1 MGAGI
6 SETMHCLESLRR
18 SLAERFDDRAA
29 VREQHG
35 KDWSRLPAALPDAVV
50 FAESEEDVRIVLE
63 TCQDFGV
70 PVVAQ
75 GHQSSLEGH
84 ILPVQGGVVLNMTRM
99 NQVLQVNEDDFDAV
113 VQPGVTRK
121 QLNLHVRDK
130 GLFFPVDPGA
140 DATLGGMAS
149 TRASGTNAV
158 RYGTMREAVT
168 AARIV
173 LPGGRIVRAG
183 SRARKSSSGYDLV
196 RLFVGSEGTLGIF
209 TELTVRLHPI
219 PEAVSVG
226 ICPFETVAGAIAAV
240 VDAMRY
246 GLRVARM
253 EFMDAL
259 SIEMANSYSAL
270 GLRVAPTLFVEFD
283 GSPAEVSASS
293 EVFGEIVAQHGGTDF
308 SWSQDPAQRNRLWQA
323 RHESL
328 YATNAWRPNAEVWRT
343 DVCVPISRLAD
354 SILAAQS
361 DVEASGIA
369 AKILGHVGDGN
380 FHVAY
385 LIDPDDLHQRDRVRG
400 MIERLNL
407 RAISCGGTVS
417 GEQGIGILKLPYLIG
432 EHGEPAIATMCLI
445 KNAIDP
451 KGIMNP
457 GKMGSDVGML
467 AGLQMAKGEAE
478 ARI

>member
-1 MGAGI
+1 MDVGTA
-6 SETMHCLESLRR
+6 EKKDCLESLRR

-50 FAESEEDVRIVLE
+50 FAESEEDVRVVLE
-63 TCQDFGV
+63 TCQEFAV

-99 NQVLQVNEDDFDAV
+99 NQILRVNEDDFDAV

-173 LPGGRIVRAG
+173 LPGGRVVQAG

-283 GSPAEVSASS
+283 GSPAEVTASS
-293 EVFGEIVAQHGGTDF
+293 EVFGEIVAQHGGIDF

-354 SILAAQS
+354 SILAAQA
-361 DVEASGIA
+361 DIEASGIA

-385 LIDPDDLHQRDRVRG
+385 LIDPNDSAQRDGVRG

-407 RAISCGGTVS
+407 RAISYGGTVS

-432 EHGEPAIATMCLI
+432 EHGEPAIETMALI

-457 GKMGSDVGML
+457 GKMGSDVGMF
-467 AGLQMAKGEAE
+467 AALQAAKGEA
-478 ARI
+478 AS